1 MPRALLGRSRLVG
14 IALGSI
20 LCLMVAPW
28 SGPRLQAQQQGQ
40 LYISVLDAQGAP
52 VTDLEA
58 GDISVQVDDADAK
71 IVKLEPVS
79 KPMKLTVMID
89 NGQATSNS
97 LANLRTSL
105 KGFFESIP
113 ADVETSLLT
122 TAPQPRWIVRPTK
135 DRQQLLKGV
144 DLIAPDSGAAL
155 FFDALVE
162 AGNRVDKDKSDYL
175 PVFMMLASDIG
186 RNSSAMDKEWERL
199 QKQVIQRAITV
210 HFVILHSG
218 GERVGAVAGA
228 LQTEVGLALTK
239 MSGGRYE
246 NIAANTRLTTLL
258 PEFAQQITQS
268 NLRQTHQYRVTF
280 ERQGK
285 DAKGAAQKISAGISR
300 LRIGVLPMLSVD
312 GHMPVGAP

>member
-1 MPRALLGRSRLVG
+1 
-14 IALGSI
+14 
-20 LCLMVAPW
+20 
-28 SGPRLQAQQQGQ
+28 
-40 LYISVLDAQGAP
+40 
-52 VTDLEA
+52 
-58 GDISVQVDDADAK
+58 
-71 IVKLEPVS
+71 
-79 KPMKLTVMID
+79 MKLTVMID
-89 NGQATSNS
+89 NGQATSSS

-105 KGFFESIP
+105 RGFFEAIP

-162 AGNRVDKDKSDYL
+162 AGNRSDKDKTDHF
-175 PVFMMLASDIG
+175 PVFMMLASDVG
-186 RNSSAMDKEWERL
+186 RNSSAMDKEFERL
-199 QKQVIQRAITV
+199 QKQIIQRAITV

-239 MSGGRYE
+239 LSGGRYE

-258 PEFAQQITQS
+258 PEFAQQISQS
-268 NLRQTHQYRVTF
+268 NLRQTHEYRVTY
-280 ERQGK
+280 ERPGK
-285 DAKGAAQKISAGISR
+285 DAKAAQRISAGVSR
-300 LRIGVLPMLSVD
+300 LRIGVSPMLSID
-312 GHMPVGAP
+312 GHMPVVAP